1 MYNVYICIIYIY
13 DIYVCISYHFQKAHV
28 FMPMRSEDLEP
39 PGACREHPD
48 RGGRRTSKKRWKI
61 LCAAAPNVQNR
72 SGHRSEPKVFTGIDL
87 QLVTTKTGIV

>member
-1 MYNVYICIIYIY
+1 MYAFLTI
-13 DIYVCISYHFQKAHV
+13 FKKRHV

-48 RGGRRTSKKRWKI
+48 RGGRRTSKKRWEI

-72 SGHRSEPKVFTGIDL
+72 SGHRSEAVRTQGVHRNRSATCNHQDWYCI
-87 QLVTTKTGIV
+87 TN